1 MEVCRKHVILDKFF
15 FPLGRFSPNRILKFY
30 IIHESCVQILSSI
43 SLRLQQFKDIPV
55 IKMSL
60 GYKKHHIVQE
70 SKRRHFSSFLKK
82 IELPLSIICVQRS
95 FGYCGCALLFRSHC
109 SVVDER

>member
-1 MEVCRKHVILDKFF
+1 
-15 FPLGRFSPNRILKFY
+15 
-30 IIHESCVQILSSI
+30 
-43 SLRLQQFKDIPV
+43 V

-60 GYKKHHIVQE
+60 GYKKHDIVQE

-95 FGYCGCALLFRSHC
+95 FGYCGYALLFQ
-109 SVVDER
+109 

>member
-1 MEVCRKHVILDKFF
+1 MLSWISVF
-15 FPLGRFSPNRILKFY
+15 FPSEDFPPIGFSNFILIMNLMSKF
-30 IIHESCVQILSSI
+30 CLLL

-70 SKRRHFSSFLKK
+70 SKRRHFSNFLKK

-95 FGYCGCALLFRSHC
+95 FGYCGCTLLFQSHC
-109 SVVDER
+109 SVVDES